1 MRRGPS
7 GTYEITSFN
16 DEQVR
21 AFVPDPL
28 PPEPKIN
35 IAPMYQQMEA
45 AAVAL
50 GNLDAESRMLPD
62 PDLFLYLYIRR
73 EALLSSQ
80 IEGTQSSLSDLF
92 VYEFDSNKAE
102 APKQLDVTEVS
113 NYIAALEHGIDLL
126 DGRAP
131 EGPLPV
137 CNRLIRATHSVLL
150 RSGRGSDK
158 LPGQFR
164 RSQNWIGGNRPGNAA
179 YVPPPHAQVEDCMG
193 DLERFINAD
202 GDGLP
207 AIVRAGL
214 AHAQFETI
222 HPFLD
227 GNGRLGRLLISFI
240 LREAGLLARPVLYI
254 SLHLKRERD
263 RYYDLLGQI
272 RVNGDWEAW
281 LEFFIEGVRVTAED
295 GIRTARRLTETFER
309 DRARIEQAGR
319 RAGSAL
325 RAHEALKQ
333 RPTLSI
339 ARIAEQTGLSIP
351 AASSAVALLLQLGI
365 VREMTGRRRGRV
377 FGYAEYIDILS
388 EGAEPL

>member
-1 MRRGPS
+1 M
-7 GTYEITSFN
+7 
-16 DEQVR
+16 
-21 AFVPDPL
+21 PDPL
-28 PPEPKIN
+28 PPEPSVDIT
-35 IAPMYQQMEA
+35 PMYQQLEA

-92 VYEFDSNKAE
+92 VYEFDSKKAE

-113 NYIAALEHGIDLL
+113 NYIAALEHGIGLL
-126 DGRAP
+126 DG
-131 EGPLPV
+131 EVLGGPLPV

-164 RSQNWIGGNRPGNAA
+164 RSQNWIGGTRPGNAA

-227 GNGRLGRLLISFI
+227 GNGRVGRLLISFI

-281 LEFFIEGVRVTAED
+281 LEFFIEGVRITAED

-351 AASSAVALLLQLGI
+351 AASSAVDLLLQLGI